1 MSHHTNSRLIF
12 ALFRAEFLVCIVAF
26 LIIIGCSG
34 PINNKIDRFQREKS
48 KKGIVFRFIQYGIPY
63 TFIHLNS
70 KRKSMLYNHHLRN
83 MIYISEF
90 QKVETRKYPVVSPPF
105 ISVEGFD
112 IEITESPGIYIING
126 KKSYLNIEG
135 ADYTAFEGKMQGI
148 SL

>member
-1 MSHHTNSRLIF
+1 
-12 ALFRAEFLVCIVAF
+12 
-26 LIIIGCSG
+26 
-34 PINNKIDRFQREKS
+34 
-48 KKGIVFRFIQYGIPY
+48 
-63 TFIHLNS
+63 
-70 KRKSMLYNHHLRN
+70 MLYNHHLRN